1 MRFLAKLFVGVL
13 GCESAI
19 DVGAAN
25 ASANSLRTIAPTTEW
40 IVLLARGVLF
50 EAMVLGRL
58 GEGAALFLDEAC
70 QESCAVLLNEQSF
83 V

>member
-25 ASANSLRTIAPTTEW
+25 ASANSLRTIAPMVEL
-40 IVLLARGVLF
+40 IVLLT
-50 EAMVLGRL
+50 
-58 GEGAALFLDEAC
+58 
-70 QESCAVLLNEQSF
+70 
-83 V
+83 